1 MAMSPSRQVLGLSV
15 AVALMLVPAAPAG
28 AVTYGSNL
36 RATPNAGFG
45 CEAALV
51 RGQGFNGPMLTP
63 SGQRTCTYRS
73 LGFLGR
79 PGGQSL
85 APSNGRITRI
95 RVRALRVR
103 GRNPAPLRLTILTS
117 SGSCCTGRYLGP
129 VFRPRADGR
138 VTSVPVNVRVYRT
151 VSDQRTQ
158 SNDVLGLS
166 AVGPGTLPLRITPN
180 PGSFAFG
187 NPVVTFWYPLTPP
200 GQPRTEGY
208 TMDGIE
214 LLFQWDFRPA

>member
-1 MAMSPSRQVLGLSV
+1 
-15 AVALMLVPAAPAG
+15 MLV
-28 AVTYGSNL
+28 
-36 RATPNAGFG
+36 
-45 CEAALV
+45 
-51 RGQGFNGPMLTP
+51 P

-73 LGFLGR
+73 LGFVAR

-95 RVRALRVR
+95 RVRALRLR
-103 GRNPAPLRLTILTS
+103 GMNPAPLRLTILTS
-117 SGSCCTGRYLGP
+117 SGSCCTARYIGP

-151 VSDQRTQ
+151 VSDRRTQ

-166 AVGPGTLPLRITPN
+166 AVGRGTLPLRIRPN
-180 PGSFAFG
+180 AGSFAIG
-187 NPVVTFWYPLTPP
+187 NPIVTFWYPLTAI